1 MFDCS
6 QERTWTKRTPSMP
19 ACWGEQSNSS
29 LQDKEDLKRTLRWS
43 DKRDCSEI
51 PTLWIRMGLKVL
63 KRGGRKRAVG
73 DRKVENV
80 ITKPNQCWALDFVHD
95 SLANGKAIRLLTVQ
109 DVCTKECLKIKVNT
123 SLGGQSVL
131 EALEEIIEER
141 GHLEMILSDNGTEF
155 TSNAT

>member
-1 MFDCS
+1 
-6 QERTWTKRTPSMP
+6 
-19 ACWGEQSNSS
+19 
-29 LQDKEDLKRTLRWS
+29 
-43 DKRDCSEI
+43 
-51 PTLWIRMGLKVL
+51 
-63 KRGGRKRAVG
+63 
-73 DRKVENV
+73 
-80 ITKPNQCWALDFVHD
+80 
-95 SLANGKAIRLLTVQ
+95 VQ